1 MHLVPPH
8 RVYPD
13 QPAGPFG
20 PVEVLPAGACIGAFR
35 SKPVA
40 PDLDPV
46 LHCSAL
52 TVVWFQTTPHVPT
65 GEHADF
71 TLRGIP
77 WDELAKDYE
86 L

>member
-1 MHLVPPH
+1 M
-8 RVYPD
+8 
-13 QPAGPFG
+13 
-20 PVEVLPAGACIGAFR
+20 
-35 SKPVA
+35 
-40 PDLDPV
+40 